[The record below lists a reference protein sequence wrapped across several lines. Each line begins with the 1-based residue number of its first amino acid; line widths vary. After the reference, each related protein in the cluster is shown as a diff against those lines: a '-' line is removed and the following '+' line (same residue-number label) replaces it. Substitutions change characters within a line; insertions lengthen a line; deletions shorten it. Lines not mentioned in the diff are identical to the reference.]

1 MGGQSIDDYVIAN
14 YESHGVYQDADDDQ
28 AGSTKM
34 MIYYEKKRKFW
45 E

>member
-14 YESHGVYQDADDDQ
+14 YDSHGVYQDADDDQ

-34 MIYYEKKRKFW
+34 MIYYEKKRKF
-45 E
+45 